1 MAQAMVYSMLHVS
14 GLVHKAPNVETDL
27 FVLLEPS
34 FLFVHAR
41 YLIQAY
47 KNYQARISHLFT

>member
-1 MAQAMVYSMLHVS
+1 MVYSMLHVS